1 MLQQLDLDVLYFFNV
16 TLSSSL
22 LDVVMP
28 FLTNSRNWIP
38 VYALAAIFII
48 WKHKWRGVRVV
59 VAVAV
64 MVGVANLI
72 TNEIIKELIA
82 RPRPCAVDALGAH
95 IISWIR
101 LPDGM
106 RYGFSMPSSHA
117 VNNFATAMF
126 FIIILPKRKE
136 IIWSL
141 FGIAFI
147 VGITRLYLGLHY
159 PSDTLAGM
167 LLGIVL
173 GYLFAKAD
181 AILEKKYFPNN
192 ESLLG

>member
-1 MLQQLDLDVLYFFNV
+1 MLQQLDLDILYFFNV

-38 VYALAAIFII
+38 VYSLAALFLI

-59 VAVAV
+59 IAVAV
-64 MVGVANLI
+64 MVGAANLI
-72 TNEIIKELIA
+72 TNVLIKELIA
-82 RPRPCAVDALGAH
+82 RPRPCATDALGGQL
-95 IISWIR
+95 IPWIR

-126 FIIILPKRKE
+126 FIVILPKRKE

-141 FGIAFI
+141 FSIALV
-147 VGITRLYLGLHY
+147 VGITRVYLGLHY
-159 PSDTLAGM
+159 PSDTIAGM
-167 LLGIVL
+167 LFGTGL
-173 GYLFAKAD
+173 GYLFAKGD
-181 AILEKKYFPNN
+181 AILEKKYFPKN

>member
-1 MLQQLDLDVLYFFNV
+1 MIEQLDLDVLYFFNV

-38 VYALAAIFII
+38 VYALAAIFLV
-48 WKHKWRGVRVV
+48 WKYKWRGVRVV
-59 VAVAV
+59 VGVAV
-64 MVGVANLI
+64 MVGAANLI
-72 TNEIIKELIA
+72 TNSIIKELIA
-82 RPRPCAVDALGAH
+82 RPRPCATDALGGQ
-95 IISWIR
+95 IIPWIR

-106 RYGFSMPSSHA
+106 RHGFSMPSSHA

-126 FIIILPKRKE
+126 FVLIFPKRKL

-141 FGIAFI
+141 FSAALI

-159 PSDTLAGM
+159 PSDTLGGM
-167 LLGIVL
+167 LLGIGLGYCFVQ
-173 GYLFAKAD
+173 GYLF
-181 AILEKKYFPNN
+181 LEKNYFPKN
-192 ESLLG
+192 ESLLR

>member
-22 LDVVMP
+22 LDTVMP

-38 VYALAAIFII
+38 VYALAAVFLV

-59 VAVAV
+59 IAVAI
-64 MVGVANLI
+64 MVGAVNLI
-72 TNEIIKELIA
+72 TNVVIKELIA
-82 RPRPCAVDALGAH
+82 RPRPCATDALGNQ
-95 IISWIR
+95 IIPWIR

-106 RYGFSMPSSHA
+106 RFGFSMPSSHA

-126 FIIILPKRKE
+126 FIVILPKRKE

-141 FGIAFI
+141 FGIALI
-147 VGITRLYLGLHY
+147 VGITRIYLGLHY
-159 PSDTLAGM
+159 PSDTIAGM
-167 LLGIVL
+167 LFGLGL
-173 GYLFAKAD
+173 GYLFARVD
-181 AILEKKYFPNN
+181 RVLEKKYFPNN